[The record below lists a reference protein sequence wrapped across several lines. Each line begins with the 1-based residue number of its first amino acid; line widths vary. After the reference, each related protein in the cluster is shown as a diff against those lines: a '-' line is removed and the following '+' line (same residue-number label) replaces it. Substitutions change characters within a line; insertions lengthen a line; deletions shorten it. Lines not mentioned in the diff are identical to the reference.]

1 MNFQHRLVDI
11 DALRSE
17 FPDARLLSSSDR
29 ARLVA
34 FWVEIGV
41 AAERHGYLDRLDLV
55 TALNHM
61 TALLV
66 AGDGRLKRNQRKK
79 LARETVDQ
87 LRGAMNLV
95 LKHGLFVNPETRGSA

>member
-17 FPDARLLSSSDR
+17 FPDARLLSGSDR
-29 ARLVA
+29 TRLLA
-34 FWVEIGV
+34 FWTEIGV
-41 AAERHGYLDRLDLV
+41 AAERHGYGDRFDLV

-66 AGDGRLKRNQRKK
+66 AGDESLKKNQRKK
-79 LARETVDQ
+79 RARETVHQ
-87 LRGAMNLV
+87 LRATMNLA
-95 LKHGLFVNPETRGSA
+95 LKHGLFVNPETKGSA

>member
-17 FPDARLLSSSDR
+17 FPDARLLSGSDR
-29 ARLVA
+29 TRLLA
-34 FWVEIGV
+34 FWTEIGV
-41 AAERHGYLDRLDLV
+41 AAERHGYGDRFDLV

-66 AGDGRLKRNQRKK
+66 AGDESLKKNQRKK
-79 LARETVDQ
+79 RARETVHQ
-87 LRGAMNLV
+87 LRGAMSLV
-95 LKHGLFVNPETRGSA
+95 LKRGFFVHPETKGSA